1 MLARTD
7 HLFAGKLQLKLQTS
21 VRPMTNNVKRDINCL
36 KDFFIAQ
43 QFYITVRNKCKF
55 SKRYEGPGRS
65 NRREFGKTE
74 DGVGKKEVNKYRVVE
89 RRNET
94 LRLMDS

>member
-7 HLFAGKLQLKLQTS
+7 HLFVGKLQLKLQTS

-55 SKRYEGPGRS
+55 SKRYEGPEYPIGES
-65 NRREFGKTE
+65 LEKLKT
-74 DGVGKKEVNKYRVVE
+74 VWAQRK
-89 RRNET
+89 
-94 LRLMDS
+94 